1 MAGDLPHRSRTVRL
15 NPVADPRRGPSRF
28 FATASP
34 EALFVL
40 SATAQYVGAVI
51 AVDLFDE
58 VSPASVAWLRV
69 IGAAFVLCVVSGRHL
84 FRPWSRAD
92 LGALAFFGVAT
103 ALMNTFFYL
112 GIDRLPLGKGVA
124 IEFIGPIA
132 VAAAR
137 TRTRRNAAALSSAAL
152 GVAVLSGVELDSE
165 PLGLLFIFLAS
176 AMWATYIVI
185 GSRVARQDRGV
196 AGLGIGLVIG
206 AIAITPIGAPSSGA
220 AWESPRLLLLCLF
233 VGVMSNAIG
242 YGIDQAVLRRIPV
255 RRFSVLLALLP
266 VTATL
271 IAFIALDQ
279 RPDALDLVG
288 MALVL
293 VGVVV
298 QEREVLE

>member
-1 MAGDLPHRSRTVRL
+1 VAGDLSHRSGTLRL
-15 NPVADPRRGPSRF
+15 NSAAPFRPGPARF
-28 FATASP
+28 LATASP

-51 AVDLFDE
+51 AVGLFDE

-69 IGAAFVLCVVSGRHL
+69 IGAAIVLCLVSGRHL
-84 FRPWSRAD
+84 LGPWTRAD

-132 VAAAR
+132 VAAFR
-137 TRTRRNAAALSSAAL
+137 TRSRRNAAALVLAAL
-152 GVAVLSGVELDSE
+152 GVAVLSGVEIDSE
-165 PLGLLFIFLAS
+165 PIGLLFIFLAS

-185 GSRVARQDRGV
+185 GSKVARRDRGV

-206 AIAITPIGAPSSGA
+206 AVAVAPIGAPGSA
-220 AWESPRLLLLCLF
+220 EAWSSPRLLALCLF

-266 VTATL
+266 VTASVV
-271 IAFIALDQ
+271 AFVALDQ
-279 RPDALDLVG
+279 RPNTFDLVG
-288 MALVL
+288 MAMVL
-293 VGVVV
+293 TGVVI
-298 QEREVLE
+298 QERESLS